1 MNVETR
7 VYRLLN
13 TDLRLVQILNE
24 IRGGALPNQE
34 NGIWKHDI
42 PSNFRKKEYAPF
54 IRLNPVFE
62 ADFGYTDDESMSEE
76 QRVQISFWTKNDT
89 DAYRIKEQID
99 EILKVNNFTRYTAN
113 ENPRYKD
120 TDIDL
125 LINHRKYRFFDWE
138 TKEEF

>member
-1 MNVETR
+1 MNIETR

-13 TDLRLVQILNE
+13 TSSLIAILDD
-24 IRGGALPNQE
+24 IRGKSLDDT
-34 NGIWKHDI
+34 GIWKHDI
-42 PSNFRKKEYAPF
+42 PENYRKKEYAPF
-54 IRLNPVFE
+54 IRINPVFE
-62 ADFGYTDDESMSEE
+62 GDFDYSDDDTMAEE